1 MREKFPGLKISRSS
15 VFKIQ
20 KKILR
25 YSYKRVC
32 QYTPKFLGNKNLK
45 RIAFIKSKDDYLK
58 FFFIYFL
65 IEYFEILKD
74 KDSMLFVID
83 EVGFG
88 TKSKPLRRY
97 AYSKIGEPAVYKTS
111 KFLRYNLTCTTTI
124 SKFGV
129 EFI

>member
-1 MREKFPGLKISRSS
+1 MYLRFRKRYWDTVTNEYANTLQNFLGIKIWKGLYSLK
-15 VFKIQ
+15 V
-20 KKILR
+20 KKIILNF
-25 YSYKRVC
+25 Y
-32 QYTPKFLGNKNLK
+32 L
-45 RIAFIKSKDDYLK
+45 FI
-58 FFFIYFL
+58 FW

>member
-1 MREKFPGLKISRSS
+1 LIISRSS

-25 YSYKRVC
+25 FSYKRVC

-45 RIAFIKSKDDYLK
+45 RIAFIKSIK
-58 FFFIYFL
+58 FLFIYFL